1 MSPNVPVVSGLEMVS
16 ILAKAGF
23 YQASQKGSHVKMKN
37 TDGRMVIVP
46 LHRELAPGTFR
57 SILRQANWTIEEFH
71 RLHRDE

>member
-46 LHRELAPGTFR
+46 LHR
-57 SILRQANWTIEEFH
+57 
-71 RLHRDE
+71 DE